1 MFASARHPG
10 TDAPPASRRKTVL
23 VVEDDVDLRA
33 ALRAALEQEGFAV
46 ESAGDG
52 LTALRKV
59 RQLAPDLVILDLNM
73 PRMGGEEFLYAW
85 RTGGETPGVPV
96 IAITAV
102 SRALRPRDL
111 GVEAF
116 FPKPFEIDALL
127 QRVREL
133 VSTSPGVDSA
143 GRDNLRAE
151 MIGVSH
157 DLADAM
163 SVVVSTAELLAAIRD
178 LPDDRLSIA
187 TMNLEASQ
195 RAAALA
201 RRLKHLVTTLK

>member
-1 MFASARHPG
+1 
-10 TDAPPASRRKTVL
+10 

-33 ALRAALEQEGFAV
+33 VLRAALEQEGFAV
-46 ESAGDG
+46 ETAGDG
-52 LTALRKV
+52 LSALQKV

-73 PRMGGEEFLYAW
+73 SRMGGEEFLYAW

-96 IAITAV
+96 IVITAV

-116 FPKPFEIDALL
+116 FPKPFEIDTLL
-127 QRVREL
+127 QRAREL
-133 VSTSPGVDSA
+133 VSTSPGVDAA

-163 SVVVSTAELLAAIRD
+163 SVVVSTAELLAVIRD
-178 LPDDRLSIA
+178 LPDELQTIP

-201 RRLKHLVTTLK
+201 RRLKHLITTLK